1 MSFFKQF
8 PKVDY
13 SINNDGIT
21 NNVIDIYRYV
31 DVRDK
36 LASSVTAYQYVNL
49 LDGERPDNLSYR
61 LYGTP
66 DYYWTFFILNDEFK
80 NGLGSWP
87 KSNNE
92 IASKLNNEFN
102 DIAIY
107 HFPTRYLG
115 SKVYTIKQLPINEYK
130 GYIKLA
136 KIIGT
141 LVSSLGNSVYDKNV
155 YSIADIVYTEND
167 TSQIW
172 IDKTTTQLYSP
183 HYGNLYETVE
193 YANANPNDK
202 NKLLNTS
209 TNILNTEWRLLF
221 VNPYYMGQD
230 EYNDIE
236 ILRTRWLNSVRECIL
251 AAPQDE
257 PLNILQNPTS
267 EDYANIYYWQQ
278 FYCHGVWVQGKTAPA
293 YYYNNVTNDVIN
305 DYEMYLN
312 NTSGPTGPGAITPYY
327 ISYEEDIKRDNDSRT
342 RIKYVV
348 PSYIQ
353 QFSREYRNLIN
364 E

>member
-8 PKVDY
+8 PKVNY
-13 SINNDGIT
+13 SINNDGIINSVT
-21 NNVIDIYRYV
+21 DIYRYV

-87 KSNNE
+87 KSNYE
-92 IASKLNNEFN
+92 ITAKLDNEFE
-102 DIAIY
+102 DISIY

-115 SKVYTIKQLPINEYK
+115 SKVYTIKQLPFSEYN

-136 KIIGT
+136 RIIGT
-141 LVSSLGNSVYDKNV
+141 LVSSLGDSVYDKNV
-155 YSIADIVYTEND
+155 YSIADIVYSEND

-183 HYGNLYETVE
+183 HYGDLYQTEE
-193 YANANPNDK
+193 YANTNPNDK
-202 NKLLNTS
+202 NKILSTS
-209 TNILNTEWRLLF
+209 TNVLNTEWRLLF
-221 VNPYYMGQD
+221 VNPY
-230 EYNDIE
+230 DIE
-236 ILRTRWLNSVRECIL
+236 DAEFEGVEVLRGQWLDAVRECIKV
-251 AAPQDE
+251 APQDQAFE
-257 PLNILQNPTS
+257 ILRDPTT
-267 EDYANIYYWQQ
+267 EDYANIYYWHQL
-278 FYCHGVWVQGKTAPA
+278 YCHGVWAQGKTAPA
-293 YYYNNVTNDVIN
+293 YYYNNATNDVIN

-312 NTSGPTGPGAITPYY
+312 NTSGPTGPGAITQYY